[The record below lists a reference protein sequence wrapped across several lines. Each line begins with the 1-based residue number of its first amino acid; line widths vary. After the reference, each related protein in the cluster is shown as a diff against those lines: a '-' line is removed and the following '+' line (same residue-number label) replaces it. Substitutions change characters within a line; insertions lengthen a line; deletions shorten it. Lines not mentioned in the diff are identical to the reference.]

1 MKTRFLCATCVPVCL
16 FAGMYVTARQQN
28 VFRARVDA
36 VRVDVLV
43 TQGKRLVAGLTADD
57 FEVLDN
63 GVPQRVAVVTTTGPV
78 TVALVLDTSQSV
90 EGDRLRG
97 LIAASQRL
105 VDMLRPGD
113 VASLVTFSERLSLQV
128 APVGDLA
135 AMRTALA
142 DVRPRGVT
150 AMWDALFAG
159 VSLVSGG
166 AGRSLVILLTD
177 GGDNASWLTDAQVID
192 TVKRSDAVVCVFIAG
207 KTGTPMID
215 WLAPLRTVAGES
227 GGSVFTADWGTR
239 LPQLLVSVLEEFRA
253 RYLLTFEP
261 TGVRRDDGWHK
272 LEVRL
277 KGSKGRVQARPGYYA
292 TQPRSE
298 REK

>member
-1 MKTRFLCATCVPVCL
+1 VKTRLLGATCVLVCL
-16 FAGMYVTARQQN
+16 FAGVFITARQQN
-28 VFRARVDA
+28 VFRARVDV

-43 TQGKRLVAGLTADD
+43 TQGGRPVVGLDAHD
-57 FEVLDN
+57 FQVFDN
-63 GVPQRVAVVTTTGPV
+63 GVPQSVMLATTAGTV
-78 TVALVLDTSQSV
+78 TVALVLDTSESV
-90 EGDRLRG
+90 EGGRLRS
-97 LIAASQRL
+97 LIAASRRL
-105 VDMLRPGD
+105 VDTLRPGD

-128 APVGDLA
+128 APVHDPA
-135 AMRTALA
+135 TIETALA
-142 DVRPRGVT
+142 GIRPRGVT

-159 VSLVSGG
+159 LSLVSEG
-166 AGRSLVILLTD
+166 ASRSLVLLLTD
-177 GGDNASWLTDAQVID
+177 AGDNASWLTDAQVID
-192 TVKRSDAVVCVFIAG
+192 TVKRSNAVVYVVVPATSG
-207 KTGTPMID
+207 GLID
-215 WLAPLRTVAGES
+215 WLAPLRKVASES
-227 GGSVFTADWGTR
+227 GGALFTADWRTG
-239 LPQLLVSVLEEFRA
+239 LPQLLVGVLEEFRA